1 MRLSDILSMRSN
13 PRAPEFGGI
22 EMGSRRSVR
31 GPGALLNHRFR
42 IGDEAACHALA
53 VCKASR
59 QYESEFRRRT
69 RRNSS
74 ASADTI
80 RCKLRTDS
88 FQSNRSFWYRLP
100 IPPVNLRVAL
110 VGRFNL
116 GWYKRIPDPLRARE
130 HVLRIRSCLLHR
142 CAGSFGRHAAK
153 GANLGPDQIARR
165 LAMIGADL
173 DHQLPASSTPGGR
186 PRRMLDRE

>member
-1 MRLSDILSMRSN
+1 MRWLFARLADNTN
-13 PRAPEFGGI
+13 PSSVAARGGTRP
-22 EMGSRRSVR
+22 RR
-31 GPGALLNHRFR
+31 PTLLGAN
-42 IGDEAACHALA
+42 
-53 VCKASR
+53 
-59 QYESEFRRRT
+59 SEPT
-69 RRNSS
+69 
-74 ASADTI
+74 
-80 RCKLRTDS
+80 L
-88 FQSNRSFWYRLP
+88 SNRTALFGTRLP
-100 IPPVNLRVAL
+100 IPSVNLRVAL

-116 GWYKRIPDPLRARE
+116 GWYKRIPDPHRARE